1 MTAPASRDATS
12 ARVLTAVA
20 RAGAPTLA
28 ELREPTGLSRQTL
41 TGVLGSLREQGW
53 LTDAGTAPADAGR
66 PARRWAIASRA
77 LLVSAVDVGPHA
89 VRVVIAGPHGRALTS
104 ARTPVEGDGDAWT
117 AAVVAAVR
125 TACDDLGLDPA
136 QLAAT
141 CGAVPGIVED
151 GDRVRRSDIVPAW
164 TGTPLA
170 AAVAAGLGCPAVL
183 ANDVNLAALG
193 EHRAG
198 ISRSARDIVHVHVG
212 RRSSTALVIDGRV
225 HEGRRGAAGE
235 IGSNPSL
242 YFDPVRELLGADADE
257 SDPRFVPTL
266 RAAAAGDRDA
276 VERVRTLATAV
287 ARLVRVLGSFVDPDL
302 VVVSGPAALAGETLL
317 GAIRD
322 QVDFPAD
329 IAPDVVLG
337 ALAERATLVGAVA
350 LALQHAAL
358 ADPWLAAVIAAG
370 APQDPLEPDQPT
382 DQPAREV
389 VA

>member
-1 MTAPASRDATS
+1 
-12 ARVLTAVA
+12 VLSAVA
-20 RAGAPTLA
+20 RVGAPTQA

-41 TGVLGSLREQGW
+41 TGVLATLRDQGW
-53 LTDAGTAPADAGR
+53 LTDAGTAPAGAGR
-66 PARRWAIASRA
+66 PARRWAIAPRA
-77 LLVSAVDVGPHA
+77 LLVAAVDVGPRA
-89 VRVVIAGPHGRALTS
+89 VRVVVAGPHGSALTS

-125 TACDDLGLDPA
+125 TACSEVGVDPA
-136 QLAAT
+136 DLAAT
-141 CGAVPGIVED
+141 CVAVPGIVED
-151 GDRVRRSDIVPAW
+151 GARVRRSDIVPAW
-164 TGTPLA
+164 TGAPLA
-170 AAVAAGLGCPAVL
+170 AEVAAGLGCPAVL

-198 ISRSARDIVHVHVG
+198 ISREARDIVHVHVG

-242 YFDPVRELLGADADE
+242 YLDPVRELLGADAAP

-266 RAAAAGDRDA
+266 RAAAQGEVDA
-276 VERVRTLATAV
+276 VERVRTLARAV

-317 GAIRD
+317 EAIRD
-322 QVDFPAD
+322 EVDFPAD

-358 ADPWLAAVIAAG
+358 TDPWLAAVVAAG
-370 APQDPLEPDQPT
+370 APQDPLEPDQP
-382 DQPAREV
+382 PEEV